1 MAGAW
6 FISCLYLAGRGLG
19 LMDMVSITH
28 SCGHVRRY
36 SPWGL
41 GLCPAVA
48 DWPCKDCCDASGSV
62 LTWQERISLLYLLGD
77 RVSSDVPSGSGSS
90 S

>member
-1 MAGAW
+1 
-6 FISCLYLAGRGLG
+6 
-19 LMDMVSITH
+19 MDMVSMTH

-41 GLCPAVA
+41 GVRPEVA
-48 DWPCKDCCDASGSV
+48 GWPCKGCCEVAGSV

-77 RVSSDVPSGSGSS
+77 RVSSDLSGGFGSS
-90 S
+90 D

>member
-1 MAGAW
+1 
-6 FISCLYLAGRGLG
+6 
-19 LMDMVSITH
+19 MDMVTITH

-41 GLCPAVA
+41 GWCPEVA
-48 DWPCKDCCDASGSV
+48 GWPCKGCCDAAGSV
-62 LTWQERISLLYLLGD
+62 LTWQERISLVYMLGD
-77 RVSSDVPSGSGSS
+77 RVSSDLSGGSGSS

>member
-1 MAGAW
+1 VAGLGLSPVY
-6 FISCLYLAGRGLG
+6 ISPPGGLG
-19 LMDMVSITH
+19 LMDMVTITH

-41 GLCPAVA
+41 GLCPEVA
-48 DWPCKDCCDASGSV
+48 DWPCKGCCDASGSV

-77 RVSSDVPSGSGSS
+77 RVSSNLSCR
-90 S
+90 

>member
-1 MAGAW
+1 
-6 FISCLYLAGRGLG
+6 
-19 LMDMVSITH
+19 MDMVTITH

-41 GLCPAVA
+41 GQRAEVA
-48 DWPCKDCCDASGSV
+48 GWPCKACCDASGSV

-77 RVSSDVPSGSGSS
+77 RGPSGKSGISS
-90 S
+90 

>member
-1 MAGAW
+1 MAGLGLSTVY
-6 FISCLYLAGRGLG
+6 ISPFRGLG
-19 LMDMVSITH
+19 QMDMVTITH

-41 GLCPAVA
+41 GLRPEVA
-48 DWPCKDCCDASGSV
+48 GWPCKGCCDASGSV

-77 RVSSDVPSGSGSS
+77 RGPSGRSGGSGISS
-90 S
+90 